1 MALAFQHY
9 RPMYTQC
16 PECKTQHSIDT
27 ELLRTT
33 RGMLKCDKCGA
44 MFDALEFISDTPI
57 DQSME
62 SKRVEFFPVEE
73 ATSGKHNALWTVGL
87 VIGLMALA
95 GQFFYFESYNLSQNP
110 ILRPWLVQACQTFSC
125 SLPAYKNAEEISILQ
140 GSLEASGATSYRFK
154 AIIVNQAGFSQP
166 FPNIRL
172 TLLNFTG
179 EAFAERVFT
188 ADDYRPALPV
198 LDADKSGE
206 IILDIAAPARKIGG
220 YSFKLL

>member
-1 MALAFQHY
+1 
-9 RPMYTQC
+9 MYTQC
-16 PECKTQHSIDT
+16 PECKAQHSIDT
-27 ELLRTT
+27 DQLRST
-33 RGMLKCDKCGA
+33 RGMLKCGECGA

-57 DQSME
+57 DQSLE
-62 SKRVEFFPVEE
+62 SKRVELFPVEE
-73 ATSGKHNALWTVGL
+73 ATDGKHIAIWTGGL
-87 VIGLMALA
+87 ILGLLTLV
-95 GQFFYFESYNLSQNP
+95 GQFLYFESYNLSQNP
-110 ILRPWLVQACQTFSC
+110 TLRPWLARACLTFSC

-140 GSLEASGATSYRFK
+140 GTLEANGEIGYRFK

-188 ADDYRPALPV
+188 ADDYRTATPV